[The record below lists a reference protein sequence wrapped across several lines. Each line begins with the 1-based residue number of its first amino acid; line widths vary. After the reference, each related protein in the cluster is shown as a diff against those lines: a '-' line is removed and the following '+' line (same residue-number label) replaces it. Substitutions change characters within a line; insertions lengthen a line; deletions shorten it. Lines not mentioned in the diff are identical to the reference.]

1 MAIGENIKILRKSK
15 GLTQKELA
23 EKANISQN
31 AIYNYENGK
40 STPNAKMLKKLA
52 DALETTPATINFSL
66 DNFQGS
72 TGVGKLLKQLD
83 EITDIIDDLHKIE
96 DSLKSNKLLH
106 HNLLIPQYESEKII
120 KIHDIYEKLSNLEYK
135 QLETIDKLI
144 DVLIEE
150 NTQNE

>member
-66 DNFQGS
+66 DGS
-72 TGVGKLLKQLD
+72 TGFGKLLKQID
-83 EITDIIDDLHKIE
+83 EITDIIDDFHKTE

-106 HNLLIPQYESEKII
+106 HNLLIPQHESEKII
-120 KIHDIYEKLSNLEYK
+120 KIHDIYEKLSDLEYK

>member
-72 TGVGKLLKQLD
+72 TGVEKLLRQIDKM
-83 EITDIIDDLHKIE
+83 TDIMDDFHKTQ
-96 DSLKSNKLLH
+96 SLLQSNKPIH
-106 HNLLIPQYESEKII
+106 HNLLIPQDKPEKII
-120 KIHDIYEKLSNLEYK
+120 KIHDINEKLSNLEYK